1 MEPNDE
7 AALIECLKRAH
18 RSREKLMERG
28 NWTSKEMN
36 EANERIR
43 QALETLDLKIIHF
56 LY

>member
-43 QALETLDLKIIHF
+43 QGLETLDLHKKEEP
-56 LY
+56 